1 MEKSLKPIR
10 KKGKNAVGTQ
20 HCHNLA
26 MASKFRCYIA
36 DEFQRR
42 CDVKICQKEMPA
54 MSEIIQT
61 LLSHQRRHDV

>member
-10 KKGKNAVGTQ
+10 KKGKIPVGTQ

-42 CDVKICQKEMPA
+42 CDIKICQKEMP
-54 MSEIIQT
+54 EIVQT
-61 LLSHQRRHDV
+61 LLSHQRRRDV